1 MSDPTE
7 LTEPTDSN
15 DTTNDTPGIQADIR
29 PLNAPRPG
37 ALVERNNFTVRGPDY
52 HSPNDETV
60 KLHLY
65 VFSQG
70 SNRFVGEKLLWLI
83 PNVVPFVTQFTM
95 SMPAWVPDRAR
106 AYLHY
111 QFRLKSGIESD
122 WYDSDWFE
130 IATPP
135 NIKSHVSGQTQDVAR
150 PVLSGTAPGLSGLR
164 VRAVKQVSPS
174 STIFLSNVGSVDSN
188 LAWTLPLTQDLVD
201 GNNEII
207 IRMWLPAG
215 VESSDV
221 STSFIYYL
229 LPNAIIIPL
238 PGNGFVKV
246 PRPEIS
252 GTGVAGAQVD
262 IHMGGDGTTVY
273 GTATVL
279 ANNTWKVIPTRD
291 LPQGAFQLTAK
302 QRKDG
307 KTRTWATAVQAFALY
322 PLTITGP
329 GGEQNTSFIV
339 TGRGGLAGADVVVYL
354 DRTDTVCGTTN
365 VSADGSWSAAV
376 SGLLPGVRGLT
387 ALQKQSGYTADRGS
401 PMIFRIRPPA
411 LTAVTATLLP
421 NQQVRLS
428 GNGFNGATVEFTY
441 VSGPGSQPVPPATV
455 ADGTWQTTVTNWTPG
470 SYTFS
475 VTQKVSDGAGGW
487 ITSLPYQFTFTW
499 AMPDPADVTY
509 CVADYTPTFSG
520 NGYTGATVLI
530 KKQGGAEAAPDATVV
545 NGRWSSKSAQVWGP
559 TLEQKVHLKQ
569 RLGGQESANWVEIS
583 VTITPLAP
591 VITSLVDNEMSPTL
605 SGTCWPGAEVNL
617 VFSDN
622 ATVNRAVVTDGTWT
636 YRRSMPFAADVVHT
650 VTVTQTAATLKSP
663 PTQRTFSVFRTLH
676 QPVITPPPA
685 PEVGRDLTVR
695 GTQGVAGATMQLRDA
710 QFQLPLGP
718 AKPLTRDGDWDIA
731 LVGLEFREYTI
742 DAQQTLGGQASVRS
756 AMHTFKVVVLP
767 PDIQVPAPGGELP
780 RTATI
785 SGTGMPGAAVDVWLQ
800 GQAQP
805 VLSGLPVRSDG
816 HWEGNVTLD
825 IGHQTL
831 WATQIFDNK
840 LSRNSTPQTVR
851 VVPAAPYIETPAA
864 NELVGRRTVVSGF
877 GYPGDRVAVSFAHAP
892 LEELARGLV
901 LDDRTWSVVVNL
913 THSSGS
919 TALIAVQWREAFNSG
934 ASARREIQLGT
945 YLPGITAPA
954 PGQWVTHPVGFAG
967 TGLSGSGSVSSWFN
981 PDLKWQVNIG
991 VPGGRWQGSANTP
1004 LPQGGNWVRFQ
1015 QTIVDSPRP
1024 TTPSDSVES
1033 ERFEVAQGDRP

>member
-1 MSDPTE
+1 MSDQPDEAEPPVEQLAETDPQLRPLKNPVTGRAIAQE
-7 LTEPTDSN
+7 LFLVVGPDGQSDGDRSVEVHYYSVRHGFMFSQT
-15 DTTNDTPGIQADIR
+15 ADITKK
-29 PLNAPRPG
+29 PFE
-37 ALVERNNFTVRGPDY
+37 VSVRQLLPEGECY
-52 HSPNDETV
+52 IHYRYRTSV
-60 KLHLY
+60 WSYWYYSGRFY
-65 VFSQG
+65 VM
-70 SNRFVGEKLLWLI
+70 W
-83 PNVVPFVTQFTM
+83 
-95 SMPAWVPDRAR
+95 PAR
-106 AYLHY
+106 
-111 QFRLKSGIESD
+111 I
-122 WYDSDWFE
+122 
-130 IATPP
+130 TPP
-135 NIKSHVSGQTQDVAR
+135 SSSISYDPN
-150 PVLSGTAPGLSGLR
+150 PVLSGSGQPGTYVQLYRLRSSGEVDTVISTDMLIPPNGGWSLRVNFNLLEGDNRIVAWQWVLGTQYGLMSAETTIVYFRRPVITAPTANQIVASHQIVFKGTGHPTSTITVVNAANHYDAISESTTVAASRAWEARAKASPLRSSGVLTVEAQYQMTGVPHGYSPALTFKVLGIPTLTTAASEQETTFNLTGANGLSGSIVNIYIDR
-164 VRAVKQVSPS
+164 
-174 STIFLSNVGSVDSN
+174 STTKVGQSGVLTGATWSGTV
-188 LAWTLPLTQDLVD
+188 TLPP
-201 GNNEII
+201 G
-207 IRMWLPAG
+207 PAG
-215 VESSDV
+215 LVAEQSQAGV
-221 STSFIYYL
+221 TSERSAPILFKI
-229 LPNAIIIPL
+229 
-238 PGNGFVKV
+238 
-246 PRPEIS
+246 RP
-252 GTGVAGAQVD
+252 QKL
-262 IHMGGDGTTVY
+262 TTV
-273 GTATVL
+273 TV
-279 ANNTWKVIPTRD
+279 TP
-291 LPQGAFQLTAK
+291 
-302 QRKDG
+302 
-307 KTRTWATAVQAFALY
+307 
-322 PLTITGP
+322 
-329 GGEQNTSFIV
+329 
-339 TGRGGLAGADVVVYL
+339 
-354 DRTDTVCGTTN
+354 
-365 VSADGSWSAAV
+365 
-376 SGLLPGVRGLT
+376 
-387 ALQKQSGYTADRGS
+387 
-401 PMIFRIRPPA
+401 
-411 LTAVTATLLP
+411 LP

-428 GNGFNGATVEFTY
+428 GNGFNGATVEFSY
-441 VSGPGSQPVPPATV
+441 VSGPGSPPVPPAPV
-455 ADGTWQTTVTNWTPG
+455 ATGNWQTTVTNWTPG

-475 VTQKVSDGAGGW
+475 ATQKVSDGAGGW
-487 ITSLPYQFTFTW
+487 ISSLPYQFTFTW
-499 AMPDPADVTY
+499 AMPDPTDVTY
-509 CVADYTPTFSG
+509 SVADYTPTFSG

-559 TLEQKVHLKQ
+559 TLKQLVHLKQ

-622 ATVNRAVVTDGTWT
+622 ATVNRAVVTNGTWT
-636 YRRSMPFAADVVHT
+636 YRRTTPFAADVVHT

-663 PTQRTFSVFRTLH
+663 PTQRTFSVFKTLH

-731 LVGLEFREYTI
+731 LAGLEFREYTI
-742 DAQQTLGGQASVRS
+742 DAQQTLGVQASERS
-756 AMHTFKVVVLP
+756 DMHTFKVVVLP
-767 PDIQVPAPGGELP
+767 PDIQVPAPGGDLP

-785 SGTGMPGAAVDVWLQ
+785 SGTGMPGAVVDVWLQ

-840 LSRNSTPQTVR
+840 LSRDSPPQTVR

-877 GYPGDRVAVSFAHAP
+877 GYPGDRVAVAFAHTP

-913 THSSGS
+913 THSSGN
-919 TALIAVQWREAFNSG
+919 TALIAVQWRQAFNSG

-991 VPGGRWQGSANTP
+991 VPGGRWQGTANTP